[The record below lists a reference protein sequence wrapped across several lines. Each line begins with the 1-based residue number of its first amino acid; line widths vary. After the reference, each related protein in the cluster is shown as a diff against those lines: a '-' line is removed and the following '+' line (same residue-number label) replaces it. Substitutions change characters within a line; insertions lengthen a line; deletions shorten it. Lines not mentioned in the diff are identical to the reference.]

1 MRSADERPRAQG
13 GEGPGARPLT
23 SAGAG
28 GFVERHGLWDERQH
42 VAAGHVRRVI
52 DELGLDRVRFSFAD
66 QHGVLRGKTLTREA
80 VPGAL
85 RSGVTAPSSLLLKD
99 TSGRTAF
106 PVFSGGEGLAGGRF
120 AGAGDI
126 VLVPDMTTF
135 RVLPWAEGT
144 GWILCDLYHPDGTP
158 AAFCSRGLL
167 RRSLSALAGTGYDL
181 TVGVELE
188 FHVYRPAGGGP
199 APVGVGRPGAPGPA
213 PEVEALSGGSQLLH
227 EEGLDRLDDLVGL
240 LHRGLTGLDLPL
252 RSLELEFGPSQLE
265 LTLDARDAAQAADD
279 ALLARAAVRQI
290 CHRNG
295 YHATFM
301 SRPAV
306 ARTASSGWHLH
317 QSLRSRAGGRAVFD
331 PAPDPAGAMRGA
343 PLDSTPGPASGEARS
358 GDAPSGEVLS
368 PVGRHYLAGL
378 LEHAAAATVF
388 TTPTVNGYKRYLP
401 MSLAPDRVVWG
412 IDNKGAMVRVVPAQ
426 GGGGA
431 RLENRS
437 GEPAANPYLY
447 IVSQVVSGMDGMAR
461 RLDPGPPI
469 ADPYDARA
477 RTLPGSLAQALDAL
491 DADPVF
497 AEALGQEVVS
507 WLTTIKR
514 AEFARYLAHVSDW
527 EQREYFDLV

>member
-1 MRSADERPRAQG
+1 MRSADERPRAEG
-13 GEGPGARPLT
+13 GDGPSARPLT
-23 SAGAG
+23 SAEGG
-28 GFVERHGLWDERQH
+28 GFVERYGLWDERQY

-99 TSGRTAF
+99 TSGQTVL
-106 PVFSGGEGLAGGRF
+106 PVFSGDDPLVPGRF

-135 RVLPWAEGT
+135 RVLPWAERT
-144 GWILCDLYHPDGTP
+144 GWILCDVHHPDGTP
-158 AAFCSRGLL
+158 AAFCPRGLL
-167 RRSLSALAGTGYDL
+167 RGRLDALAETGYDL

-188 FHVYRPAGGGP
+188 FHVYRPAAPGP
-199 APVGVGRPGAPGPA
+199 ARAGVGRPGAPGPA
-213 PEVEALSGGSQLLH
+213 PEVEPLSSGAQLLH
-227 EEGLDRLDDLVGL
+227 EEGLDRLDELVDL
-240 LHRGLTGLDLPL
+240 LHGGLTGLDLPL

-265 LTLDARDAAQAADD
+265 LTLDARDAVRAADD

-290 CHRNG
+290 CRRNG

-301 SRPAV
+301 SRPAG
-306 ARTASSGWHLH
+306 AETASTGWHLH
-317 QSLRSRAGGRAVFD
+317 QSLRSRTTGEAVFD
-331 PAPDPAGAMRGA
+331 PVDGQA
-343 PLDSTPGPASGEARS
+343 
-358 GDAPSGEVLS
+358 LS
-368 PVGRHYLAGL
+368 PVGLHYLAGL
-378 LEHAAAATVF
+378 LEHAPAATVF

-412 IDNKGAMVRVVPAQ
+412 IDNKGAMVRVVGAQ

-447 IVSQVVSGMDGMAR
+447 IASQVVSGMDGMAR
-461 RLDPGPPI
+461 RLDPGPPV
-469 ADPYDARA
+469 ADPYAAEARA
-477 RTLPGSLAQALDAL
+477 LPGSLGQALDAL

-497 AEALGQEVVS
+497 AEALGQDVVS
-507 WLTTIKR
+507 WITTIKR
-514 AEFARYLAHVSDW
+514 AEFARYLAYVSDW

>member
-1 MRSADERPRAQG
+1 MVP
-13 GEGPGARPLT
+13 
-23 SAGAG
+23 AGAG
-28 GFVERHGLWDERQH
+28 GFVERHGLWDERQY
-42 VAAGHVRRVI
+42 VAAGQVRRVI

-99 TSGRTAF
+99 TSGRTVL
-106 PVFSGGEGLAGGRF
+106 PVFSGDDPLVPGGF

-135 RVLPWAEGT
+135 RVLPWAERT
-144 GWILCDLYHPDGTP
+144 GWILCDVHHPDGTP
-158 AAFCSRGLL
+158 AAYCPRGLL
-167 RRSLSALAGTGYDL
+167 RGRLAALAEAGYDL
-181 TVGVELE
+181 DVGVELE
-188 FHVYRPAGGGP
+188 FHVYRPAAPGT
-199 APVGVGRPGAPGPA
+199 APVSVGRPGAPGPA
-213 PEVEALSGGSQLLH
+213 PEVTPLSSGAQLLH
-227 EEGLDRLDDLVGL
+227 EEGLDRLDELVGL
-240 LHRGLTGLDLPL
+240 LHTGLTGLDLPL
-252 RSLELEFGPSQLE
+252 RSLELEFGPGQLE
-265 LTLDARDAAQAADD
+265 LTLDAREAVRAADD
-279 ALLARAAVRQI
+279 ALLVRAAVRQI
-290 CHRNG
+290 CRRNG

-301 SRPAV
+301 SRPAG
-306 ARTASSGWHLH
+306 AETASTGWHLH
-317 QSLRSRAGGRAVFD
+317 QSLRSRATGGAAFD
-331 PAPDPAGAMRGA
+331 PVDEEP
-343 PLDSTPGPASGEARS
+343 
-358 GDAPSGEVLS
+358 LS

-378 LEHAAAATVF
+378 LAHAPAATVF

-447 IVSQVVSGMDGMAR
+447 IASQVVSGMDGMAR
-461 RLDPGPPI
+461 RLDPGPPVT
-469 ADPYDARA
+469 DPYAAEAR
-477 RTLPGSLAQALDAL
+477 RLPGSLGQALDAL

-497 AEALGQEVVS
+497 AEALGRDVVS
-507 WLTTIKR
+507 WITTIKR
-514 AEFARYLAHVSDW
+514 AEFARYLAYVSDW

>member
-13 GEGPGARPLT
+13 GDGPAARPLT

-52 DELGLDRVRFSFAD
+52 DELGLERVRFSFAD

-99 TSGRTAF
+99 TSGRTVF
-106 PVFSGGEGLAGGRF
+106 PVFSGGTGGVTGGGVGGERGGGMLTGGRF

-135 RVLPWAEGT
+135 RVLPWADRT

-167 RRSLSALAGTGYDL
+167 RDRLAALADTGYDL

-188 FHVYRPAGGGP
+188 FHVYRPAGGVP
-199 APVGVGRPGAPGPA
+199 APVAVGRPGAPGPA
-213 PEVEALSGGSQLLH
+213 PEVEPLTSGAQLLH

-240 LHRGLTGLDLPL
+240 LYRGLTGLDLPL

-301 SRPAV
+301 SRPAT
-306 ARTASSGWHLH
+306 AETASSGWHLH
-317 QSLRSRAGGRAVFD
+317 QSVRSRATGEAVFD
-331 PAPDPAGAMRGA
+331 PASGSA
-343 PLDSTPGPASGEARS
+343 PGET
-358 GDAPSGEVLS
+358 LS

-378 LEHAAAATVF
+378 LAHAPAATVF

-412 IDNKGAMVRVVPAQ
+412 IDNKGAMVRVVGAQ

-447 IVSQVVSGMDGMAR
+447 IASQVVSGMDGMAR
-461 RLDPGPPI
+461 RLDPGPPTT
-469 ADPYDARA
+469 DPYDVAARA
-477 RTLPGSLAQALDAL
+477 LPGSLAQALDAL

-497 AEALGQEVVS
+497 ADALGRDVVS

-527 EQREYFDLV
+527 EQREYFDFV